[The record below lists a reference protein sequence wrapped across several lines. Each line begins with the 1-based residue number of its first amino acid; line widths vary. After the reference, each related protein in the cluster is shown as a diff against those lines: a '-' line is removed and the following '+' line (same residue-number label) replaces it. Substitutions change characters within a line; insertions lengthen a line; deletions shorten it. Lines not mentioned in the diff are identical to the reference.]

1 MKKSISLLL
10 LSLLMI
16 TPSCQKTKEA
26 ANEYNIVPK
35 PNQILPQEGRFELNN
50 KVCLVVLSDAPEVKS
65 IADSLAEQLKLTAGI
80 SLKEAESADGK
91 RRSLLLYRKVC
102 RKKVINYRH
111 SQSHYTHRFPAKRSF
126 MECDSLSV
134 TPSGNYGKQLDKKAD
149 WSVPAVEI
157 EDSPRF
163 VHADSCWMYA
173 AIMYR

>member
-1 MKKSISLLL
+1 MKKSISLFL

-50 KVCLVVLSDAPEVKS
+50 KVCLVVPSDAPEVKS
-65 IADSLAEQLKLTAGI
+65 IADSLAGQLKLTAGI

-102 RKKVINYRH
+102 RKKVINYRSLPVSLH
-111 SQSHYTHRFPAKRSF
+111 SPLPSQTDSF
-126 MECDSLSV
+126 MECRLFISYSLRQFTESSWIRKL
-134 TPSGNYGKQLDKKAD
+134 TG
-149 WSVPAVEI
+149 
-157 EDSPRF
+157 RF
-163 VHADSCWMYA
+163 LP
-173 AIMYR
+173 

>member
-26 ANEYNIVPK
+26 VNEYNIVPK

-50 KVCLVVLSDAPEVKS
+50 KVCLVVPSDKKKKKS

-91 RRSLLLYRKVC
+91 TA
-102 RKKVINYRH
+102 I
-111 SQSHYTHRFPAKRSF
+111 SF
-126 MECDSLSV
+126 VVQEGMPKEGYKLSV
-134 TPSGNYGKQLDKKAD
+134 TPSLIHSPLPSQT
-149 WSVPAVEI
+149 
-157 EDSPRF
+157 DSFMECRLFISYSLRQFTESSWIRKLTGRF
-163 VHADSCWMYA
+163 LP
-173 AIMYR
+173 

>member
-91 RRSLLLYRKVC
+91 TA
-102 RKKVINYRH
+102 I
-111 SQSHYTHRFPAKRSF
+111 SF
-126 MECDSLSV
+126 VVQEGMPKEGYKLSV
-134 TPSGNYGKQLDKKAD
+134 TPSLITLTASQPNGFFYGVQTLYQLLPPAIYGKQLDKK
-149 WSVPAVEI
+149 VTG
-157 EDSPRF
+157 RF
-163 VHADSCWMYA
+163 LP
-173 AIMYR
+173 